1 MALYTIIRVYEVPA
15 DTQQQATDRMI
26 EALAL
31 HVERDYHVKDVI
43 RVPGATSAMLGE
55 VAVQGPPPLGSAL
68 QEQTPMH
75 TSHWVP
81 DDGSQNWQWDLLDLP
96 VVEADQFLRCLV
108 GLDAAHLHLLLERA
122 LELRR

>member
-43 RVPGATSAMLGE
+43 RAPGAKPG
-55 VAVQGPPPLGSAL
+55 QGK
-68 QEQTPMH
+68 
-75 TSHWVP
+75 
-81 DDGSQNWQWDLLDLP
+81 P
-96 VVEADQFLRCLV
+96 VVLKPPEGWLTLAIRQLT
-108 GLDAAHLHLLLERA
+108 GK
-122 LELRR
+122 